1 MLIVHSIKQWGITT
15 IMNRGTMVIWGII
28 IFIMW
33 GIILLI
39 AYNKRD
45 KVYLSLTADL
55 KDVAIRYINKKNIDL
70 KFNESYK
77 IYISDL
83 EESNYIN
90 DDTKIKE
97 YCIDSIVVKKNIIK
111 YSYEFNMKCKDEE

>member
-1 MLIVHSIKQWGITT
+1 
-15 IMNRGTMVIWGII
+15 MVIWGII

-33 GIILLI
+33 GVILAI
-39 AYNKRD
+39 GYSKRD

-55 KDVAIRYINKKNIDL
+55 KDVAVRYINKKNIDL
-70 KFNESYK
+70 KLNESYK

-97 YCIDSIVVKKNIIK
+97 YCIDSIVVKRNLIK
-111 YSYEFNMKCKDEE
+111 YSYQFNEDCKNEE

>member
-83 EESNYIN
+83 EDSNYIN

>member
-28 IFIMW
+28 ISIMW

-83 EESNYIN
+83 EDSNYIN

>member
-83 EESNYIN
+83 EDSNYIN

-97 YCIDSIVVKKNIIK
+97 YCIDRIVVKKNIIK